1 MESCNEKNGE
11 NFTVDGKSKSR
22 TPPVRDGSSHA
33 KEEFESRPNNL
44 VSKSADV
51 LFKSWLIIHNSL
63 QIIRDLWLIVHIRKE
78 YNDF

>member
-1 MESCNEKNGE
+1 MLHFSRMPNLGGSSRGRVPKRPKSMESCNEKNGE

-51 LFKSWLIIHNSL
+51 LFKS
-63 QIIRDLWLIVHIRKE
+63 
-78 YNDF
+78 